1 MPTIRKNTTI
11 PQNRPPRLR
20 RIPRENR
27 GPKELRLW
35 VEPER
40 QSVGPGDPPG
50 GFVTG
55 TTSASEWPP
64 YWALAKIFNDPPDP
78 RQPPFQG
85 GQVWGYQ
92 VSLDGGRSTR
102 GGSVA
107 DYVVWLPSQPVVIR
121 LVTERFHLAT
131 NALKKAADRRQ
142 AMNLERF
149 ARVADL
155 YEQDIIADQTG
166 EAVIRHIVELLGGRE
181 RINPA
186 TAGTFRR
193 VRPNTI

>member
-20 RIPRENR
+20 RIPRELR

-40 QSVGPGDPPG
+40 VVGPGEPPPG
-50 GFVTG
+50 FVIG

-64 YWALAKIFNDPPDP
+64 YWALAKIFNDPIDP
-78 RQPPFQG
+78 RKPPFHG
-85 GQVWGYQ
+85 GQNWGYQ
-92 VSLDGGRSTR
+92 IGLEGGRSQR

-107 DYVVWLPSQPVVIR
+107 DYIVWLASETVVIR
-121 LVTERFHLAT
+121 LATERFHIAT
-131 NALKKAADRRQ
+131 SASKKLWDRTQ
-142 AMNLERF
+142 AMSLERF
-149 ARVADL
+149 ARVEDL
-155 YEQDIIADQTG
+155 FEQDIIADRTG
-166 EAVIRHIVELLGGRE
+166 EATIRRLVELLGGRQ
-181 RINPA
+181 RINPGS
-186 TAGTFRR
+186 AGTFRR

>member
-1 MPTIRKNTTI
+1 MPTVRKNLAI

-40 QSVGPGDPPG
+40 NVGPGEPPP

-55 TTSASEWPP
+55 TTSASEWVP
-64 YWALAKIFNDPPDP
+64 YWAISKVFSDPPDP
-78 RQPPFQG
+78 RKPPFEG
-85 GQVWGYQ
+85 GQLWDYQ
-92 VSLDGGRSTR
+92 VSLDGGRRQR

-107 DYVVWLPSQPVVIR
+107 DFTVWLPSQPIIIR
-121 LVTERFHLAT
+121 LVTERFHIAT
-131 NALKKAADRRQ
+131 NALKKAQDRRQ
-142 AMNLERF
+142 AMNLEKY
-149 ARVADL
+149 ARVVDL
-155 YEQDIIADQTG
+155 YEQDIIADQSG
-166 EAVIRHIVELLGGRE
+166 EAAVRRIVELLGGRQ